1 MGFRLRGSTNAPV
14 EQARRAVPRAG
25 WRGPRRLHLVL
36 NHLPTW
42 WPPHCWSVD
51 SVASFGDH
59 GDLRP
64 SELAGPD
71 RTQLM
76 TAQFRAIVTKL
87 IAPHQRS

>member
-1 MGFRLRGSTNAPV
+1 MGFRLRWV
-14 EQARRAVPRAG
+14 DECDQRQARRAVPRAG
-25 WRGPRRLHLVL
+25 WRSPRRLHLVL

-42 WPPHCWSVD
+42 WPRLLVWD

>member
-1 MGFRLRGSTNAPV
+1 MGFGIDESGSRCPGRVAK
-14 EQARRAVPRAG
+14 
-25 WRGPRRLHLVL
+25 PRRLHLVL

-42 WPPHCWSVD
+42 WPPLCRSVD